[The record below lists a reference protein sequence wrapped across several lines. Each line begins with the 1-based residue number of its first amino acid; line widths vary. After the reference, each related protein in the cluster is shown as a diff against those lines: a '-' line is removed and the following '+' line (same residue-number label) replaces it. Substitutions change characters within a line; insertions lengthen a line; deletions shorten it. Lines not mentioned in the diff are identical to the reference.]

1 MRYRPFIDFETSSY
15 NNSHASAIIG
25 GKLDDNTHTIAYGN
39 SEISPSHSANL
50 YYNGTVGKLNI
61 DFNADL
67 IDSRNSETTSY
78 DETSE
83 LQDNRV
89 VTTLSQDQDKLYASK
104 LVLTYPIFG
113 GNFTAGSE
121 YTYTYRKDQYVN
133 DEGYIPNSFTTIQED
148 NINAFIEYL
157 YPFKFGSISAGV
169 RYEHLAFN
177 YYEDDVRQDS
187 QSRKFNDFYP
197 SISFNAHK
205 GKFMFQL
212 NYATKTSRPSYSL
225 LSNAVTYID
234 RYSYTK
240 GNPYLIPEINH
251 DLSLATVWNFLQF
264 AATYQVTQNAIVHLG
279 THQEGNE
286 NGILLYNTNF
296 DRDIPTLQAMLSA
309 SPTISFWHPRMTI
322 GVQKQWLSVE
332 YLGKEK
338 DMSKPI
344 PFLSFGSSF
353 QIPKGFLLDFDYNFT
368 GTGSQRI
375 YELIKA
381 THLLNISVRKSF
393 LKDALSVEL
402 KGVDLFKTKQVIAMY
417 SGAYEILQD
426 NRNDSRG
433 VFLTVR
439 YKFNSANNKYKGT
452 GAGEQQKNR
461 M

>member
-1 MRYRPFIDFETSSY
+1 M
-15 NNSHASAIIG
+15 
-25 GKLDDNTHTIAYGN
+25 
-39 SEISPSHSANL
+39 
-50 YYNGTVGKLNI
+50 
-61 DFNADL
+61 
-67 IDSRNSETTSY
+67 
-78 DETSE
+78 
-83 LQDNRV
+83 
-89 VTTLSQDQDKLYASK
+89 
-104 LVLTYPIFG
+104 
-113 GNFTAGSE
+113 
-121 YTYTYRKDQYVN
+121 
-133 DEGYIPNSFTTIQED
+133 
-148 NINAFIEYL
+148 
-157 YPFKFGSISAGV
+157 
-169 RYEHLAFN
+169 
-177 YYEDDVRQDS
+177 
-187 QSRKFNDFYP
+187 
-197 SISFNAHK
+197 
-205 GKFMFQL
+205 
-212 NYATKTSRPSYSL
+212 
-225 LSNAVTYID
+225 LSNAVEYID

-251 DLSLATVWNFLQF
+251 DLTLTTAWKYLQLSM
-264 AATYQVTQNAIVHLG
+264 TYMVTQRAIVHLG
-279 THQEGNE
+279 THQKDNE
-286 NGILLYNTNF
+286 NGIILYNSNL
-296 DRDIPTLQAMLSA
+296 DRDIPLVNFMLSA
-309 SPTISFWHPRMTI
+309 SPTISFWYPRMTI

>member
-1 MRYRPFIDFETSSY
+1 
-15 NNSHASAIIG
+15 
-25 GKLDDNTHTIAYGN
+25 
-39 SEISPSHSANL
+39 
-50 YYNGTVGKLNI
+50 
-61 DFNADL
+61 
-67 IDSRNSETTSY
+67 
-78 DETSE
+78 
-83 LQDNRV
+83 
-89 VTTLSQDQDKLYASK
+89 
-104 LVLTYPIFG
+104 
-113 GNFTAGSE
+113 
-121 YTYTYRKDQYVN
+121 
-133 DEGYIPNSFTTIQED
+133 
-148 NINAFIEYL
+148 
-157 YPFKFGSISAGV
+157 
-169 RYEHLAFN
+169 
-177 YYEDDVRQDS
+177 
-187 QSRKFNDFYP
+187 
-197 SISFNAHK
+197 
-205 GKFMFQL
+205 
-212 NYATKTSRPSYSL
+212 
-225 LSNAVTYID
+225 
-234 RYSYTK
+234 
-240 GNPYLIPEINH
+240 
-251 DLSLATVWNFLQF
+251 
-264 AATYQVTQNAIVHLG
+264 
-279 THQEGNE
+279 
-286 NGILLYNTNF
+286 
-296 DRDIPTLQAMLSA
+296 MLSA

-402 KGVDLFKTKQVIAMY
+402 KGVDLFKTKQVVAMY

-433 VFLTVR
+433 IFLTVR